1 MLFRNRKLYKGI
13 QIDEGFDEQVP
24 IARAIRSLLPEDSAM
39 DADAR
44 ERMMGHLLSVQRG
57 AARGKATRSP
67 ARRAL
72 MPALAVLLV
81 LAIAAAVLLPTFLL
95 GGKTPKARPHY
106 ASFEKLVGDV
116 QVRATGASWKKASM
130 EDAVATGWSVKTGPE
145 SIASVHF
152 PDGSIM
158 RVTDGSEATVSRI
171 GSGYVGIKHV
181 SGSTYHRVHKGT
193 SYQVT
198 NGDVSS
204 RAKGTAFN
212 VENRV
217 PGHLEILT
225 VESAVEVAIGRLEP
239 IKVSQGE
246 VMTVRMAED
255 MKADKQPVS
264 IDRLKE
270 SRLMSSVQQDAEA
283 GYPTGVYE
291 SVDLSKQS
299 APSTSPEQTSQPSAQ
314 PSIQLAGD
322 VAETNATLNW
332 TVSQAGAFREF
343 ILLKSEGSE
352 PEYPA
357 DEVASYSDT
366 SICSASDNSMTA
378 GRTYQYRIAAKLASS
393 GDIVYS
399 NTVVLNAAVPQ
410 KQPDK
415 ASISISATPAAAG
428 IGVGWSVSGT
438 KTYSGFEFER
448 VVEKAPAGS
457 PTPAGTTTTRRIE
470 SGDVFYSYFD
480 SSVLPGHTYSYR
492 VGLIVNGAV
501 MVYSDWTQAEF
512 VRK

>member
-1 MLFRNRKLYKGI
+1 MFRRRKLYKGI
-13 QIDEGFDEQVP
+13 GIDDGFDENVP
-24 IARAIRSLLPEDSAM
+24 MARVIRELVPEDSQM
-39 DADAR
+39 DSDAR

-57 AARGKATRSP
+57 AARGPARRTP

-72 MPALAVLLV
+72 VPALAFALII
-81 LAIAAAVLLPTFLL
+81 AIAAAVILPTLL
-95 GGKTPKARPHY
+95 GGKHGSTTPRSVAG
-106 ASFEKLVGDV
+106 FQKLVGDV
-116 QVRATGASWKKASM
+116 QVRSNGASWKKASM
-130 EDAVATGWSVKTGPE
+130 EDAVATGWSVRTGV
-145 SIASVHF
+145 ASFATVHF

-158 RVTDGSEATVSRI
+158 RVTDGSEAVVTRI
-171 GSGYVGIKHV
+171 GSGYVSIRHV
-181 SGSTYHRVHKGT
+181 SGSTYHRVRKGT
-193 SYQVT
+193 TYVVT
-198 NGDVSS
+198 NQDVSS
-204 RAKGTAFN
+204 RARGTAFN

-225 VESAVEVAIGRLEP
+225 IESAVEVAIGKLEP

-246 VMTVRMAED
+246 VMTVTMAEK
-255 MKADKQPVS
+255 KADKQPVS
-264 IDRLKE
+264 IDRLKDG
-270 SRLMSSVQQDAEA
+270 RLMSSVQQDAEA

-291 SVDLSKQS
+291 NVDLSRQTT
-299 APSTSPEQTSQPSAQ
+299 PTTSPEQTTQPTAAQ
-314 PSIQLAGD
+314 PTIQLAGD

-332 TVSQAGAFREF
+332 TVSAEDAFRQF
-343 ILLKSEGSE
+343 ILLRSEGSE
-352 PEYPA
+352 PEYPE

-366 SICSASDNSMTA
+366 SISSASDNSITA
-378 GRTYQYRIAAKLASS
+378 GHTYQYRIAAKLTES

-415 ASISISATPAAAG
+415 ASVSISANPAADG
-428 IGVGWSVSGT
+428 IDVEWSVTGAE
-438 KTYSGFEFER
+438 TYSGFEFER

-457 PTPAGTTTTRRIE
+457 PTPEGTTTTRRIE

-480 SSVLPGHTYSYR
+480 SAVLPGHTYSYR
-492 VGLIVNGAV
+492 VGLIVNGTV